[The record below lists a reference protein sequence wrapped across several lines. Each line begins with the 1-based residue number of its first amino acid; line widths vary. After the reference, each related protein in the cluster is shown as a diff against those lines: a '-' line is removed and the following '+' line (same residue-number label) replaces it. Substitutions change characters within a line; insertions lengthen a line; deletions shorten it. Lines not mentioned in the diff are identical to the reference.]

1 MKVSNVFCTLS
12 CARMFE
18 DTDLENRCWKVTEK
32 QTERAV
38 TSDEF
43 ASVERSVVES
53 VVRKEVSNVKEV
65 ELFKAV
71 ERP

>member
-1 MKVSNVFCTLS
+1 
-12 CARMFE
+12 MFE
-18 DTDLENRCWKVTEK
+18 DTDLENRCWKVIEK

-43 ASVERSVVES
+43 ASVDIDDVDVET

-65 ELFKAV
+65 DLLKAV

>member
-1 MKVSNVFCTLS
+1 M
-12 CARMFE
+12 
-18 DTDLENRCWKVTEK
+18 TEK

>member
-1 MKVSNVFCTLS
+1 
-12 CARMFE
+12 MFE
-18 DTDLENRCWKVTEK
+18 DTDLENRCWKVIEK

-43 ASVERSVVES
+43 ALVERSVVES

>member
-1 MKVSNVFCTLS
+1 
-12 CARMFE
+12 MFE
-18 DTDLENRCWKVTEK
+18 DTDLENRCWKVIEK

-43 ASVERSVVES
+43 ASVDIDDVDVES

-65 ELFKAV
+65 DLLKAV

>member
-1 MKVSNVFCTLS
+1 MI
-12 CARMFE
+12 
-18 DTDLENRCWKVTEK
+18 EK

-43 ASVERSVVES
+43 ASVDIDDVDVES

-65 ELFKAV
+65 DLFKAV

>member
-1 MKVSNVFCTLS
+1 
-12 CARMFE
+12 MFE
-18 DTDLENRCWKVTEK
+18 DTDLENRCWKVIEK

-43 ASVERSVVES
+43 ASVDIDDVDVES

-65 ELFKAV
+65 DLFKAV